1 MRFNGVLTD
10 RCVVQYTGGFSQVCG
25 TVLSC
30 TVVTPDGSEV
40 EADVIENEDGT
51 FDIFYTAPKP
61 GAYVLYVRYGGES
74 IPKSPFRVTA
84 SDEVPLVEQQT
95 VQQQQAAP
103 LASPPGFQ
111 PWVTDGSYSPVSGMN
126 GTGFRPF
133 DMVIP
138 FAFKKGEVTGEVHMP
153 SGRTAKP
160 DISDNK
166 DGTVTVKYSPTEMGL
181 HEMHI
186 KYNGKHI
193 PESPLQF
200 YVNYAN
206 SPNVTAFGPGLV
218 YGIVNKPATFTIF
231 TEDAGE
237 GGLDLAIEGPSKSEI
252 SCTDNKDGTCTVTY
266 LPTLPGQYSILVR
279 YNDEHIVGSPFSARV
294 TEDNTN
300 RRRSQ
305 LKLGSAADFSL
316 DINETDLSLLTAS
329 IKAPSGRDEP
339 CLLKRQPNN
348 HIGISFIPREVGEH
362 LVSIKKNGRH
372 IPSSPLTIVVLQS
385 EIADASKVKVFGPG
399 LQEARTFEMTDF
411 IVDTRDAGFGGLA
424 LSIEGPS
431 KVDIQTEDVEDGTC
445 KVSYCP
451 TEPGVY
457 LVSIRFADEHV
468 PGSPFTVKV
477 TGEGRLRESI
487 SRRQR
492 AASVATVGSVCDL
505 NLKIPVTWF
514 QLAVVQERLTPSCS
528 LWWLPQPLLPAPVC
542 DQAALEDPVLPS
554 GRHAVL
560 EEMDSQD
567 MSAQVSTCLCSSHSA
582 CVSLLRDGQSGY
594 VSSEMDSQDMS
605 AQVISPSGLEEDAE
619 IIAAG
624 NNTYCVRF
632 VPQEMGVHTVSV
644 RYHGQH
650 VPGSPFQF
658 TVGPLGD
665 GGAHKVRAGGPGLEK
680 AETGIPVQSLCACVS
695 LQFSLCASV
704 SLQVQSLC
712 ACVSLQFSSVS
723 V

>member
-1 MRFNGVLTD
+1 MQLLQWNQLIDPGYVNTNSKAIVITAGMDPTVALVTLYA
-10 RCVVQYTGGFSQVCG
+10 VQFKDQEGKLKKPSIHDNNDGMYKVSYIPDKIGRYTIVIKYGGDEIPASPYRVRATATGDASKC
-25 TVLSC
+25 TVTGKEPERSYSLHSLWPGLGPTIGIGEEVGFAVNTKGAGKGKVSC

-74 IPKSPFRVTA
+74 IPKSPFRVTLA
-84 SDEVPLVEQQT
+84 QIDEYPSLFLPLPFSLPFSLS
-95 VQQQQAAP
+95 P
-103 LASPPGFQ
+103 LLSLPLSLPL
-111 PWVTDGSYSPVSGMN
+111 PLSLS
-126 GTGFRPF
+126 
-133 DMVIP
+133 
-138 FAFKKGEVTGEVHMP
+138 GEVHMP

-186 KYNGKHI
+186 KYNDKHI

-206 SPNVTAFGPGLV
+206 SPNVTASGPGLI

-294 TEDNTN
+294 TAPLCFFIEDNSN

-411 IVDTRDAGFGGLA
+411 IVDTRDAG
-424 LSIEGPS
+424 
-431 KVDIQTEDVEDGTC
+431 T
-445 KVSYCP
+445 
-451 TEPGVY
+451 
-457 LVSIRFADEHV
+457 
-468 PGSPFTVKV
+468 
-477 TGEGRLRESI
+477 
-487 SRRQR
+487 
-492 AASVATVGSVCDL
+492 
-505 NLKIPVTWF
+505 
-514 QLAVVQERLTPSCS
+514 
-528 LWWLPQPLLPAPVC
+528 
-542 DQAALEDPVLPS
+542 
-554 GRHAVL
+554 
-560 EEMDSQD
+560 
-567 MSAQVSTCLCSSHSA
+567 
-582 CVSLLRDGQSGY
+582 
-594 VSSEMDSQDMS
+594 
-605 AQVISPSGLEEDAE
+605 
-619 IIAAG
+619 
-624 NNTYCVRF
+624 
-632 VPQEMGVHTVSV
+632 
-644 RYHGQH
+644 
-650 VPGSPFQF
+650 
-658 TVGPLGD
+658 
-665 GGAHKVRAGGPGLEK
+665 
-680 AETGIPVQSLCACVS
+680 
-695 LQFSLCASV
+695 
-704 SLQVQSLC
+704 
-712 ACVSLQFSSVS
+712 
-723 V
+723 